1 MVQPRAEGRG
11 RSGPVCCGQLNRAVG
26 AVHLYAIMYGMKEQK
41 LTIRISQNVLDG
53 AKRHAREHG
62 TSLTRLVTSYLERL
76 GTSDDALASAPIT
89 RSLTSSLPSDARR
102 SEYREHLEH
111 KHG

>member
-1 MVQPRAEGRG
+1 
-11 RSGPVCCGQLNRAVG
+11 
-26 AVHLYAIMYGMKEQK
+26 MYGMKEQK
-41 LTIRISQNVLDG
+41 LTIRVSQNVLDG
-53 AKRHAREHG
+53 AKRYAREHG

-76 GTSDDALASAPIT
+76 GTADYALGAAPIT
-89 RSLTSSLPSDARR
+89 RGLAGSLPSTASR